1 MKHLFIVNPIAGGH
15 DSTPEIRSA
24 VQNAFQTR
32 SEPWEVY
39 VTAGPMDATK
49 KIITEA
55 STGEELRIY
64 ACGGDGTFNECVG
77 GAAMRSNVSVCPYPI
92 GTGNDFCR
100 SFGDD
105 AALFRDLDAI
115 LDGTTHV
122 IDLISCNGRYGA
134 GICSV
139 GIDARVG
146 TNVHRYSKIPLV
158 GKKGAYIV
166 SVVAEVFKGIAT
178 QMHIRSGSTEVSGKY
193 SLVCVCN
200 GRYYGGGFNP
210 SPDAKLDDGL
220 LDIYIVKRVSLP
232 TLARLIGDYAKGKAD
247 LHPEYITHLR
257 GTDVYIDF
265 DEENVINLDGEA
277 MHSATVNMHL
287 IPEALNLIL
296 PKGLGSGAEI
306 PPITL

>member
-1 MKHLFIVNPIAGGH
+1 MKHLFIVNPVAGGH

-24 VQNAFQTR
+24 VQTAFQTR
-32 SEPWEVY
+32 PEAWEVY
-39 VTAGPMDATK
+39 VTTGPMDATK

-55 STGEELRIY
+55 STGEELRVY

-77 GAAMRSNVSVCPYPI
+77 GAAMRENVSVCPFPI

-100 SFGDD
+100 SFGSD
-105 AALFRDLDAI
+105 AALFRDLEAL
-115 LDGTTHV
+115 LDGSTHK
-122 IDLISCNGRYGA
+122 IDLISCNGRYCA

-139 GIDARVG
+139 GIDARIG
-146 TNVHRYSKIPLV
+146 TNVHKYSKLPLV

-166 SVVAEVFKGIAT
+166 SAVVHVFKGIAT
-178 QMHIRSGSTEVSGKY
+178 PMHIRIGNKEYTGEY

-220 LDIYIVKRVSLP
+220 LDIYIAKKVSLFK
-232 TLARLIGDYAKGKAD
+232 LAQLIGDYAKGKYAK
-247 LHPEYITHLR
+247 HPEYITHLS
-257 GTDVYIDF
+257 GTDMYIDF
-265 DEENVINLDGEA
+265 DEEDVINIDGEA
-277 MHSATVNMHL
+277 MHSSTVSVHL
-287 IPEALNLIL
+287 IPGALNLSL